1 MDPSYQLSHRYDGEE
16 ESDLM
21 QDQVRR
27 LTAIVR
33 EYQRRYMRINESVVE
48 EAPLEP
54 WMTDP
59 SALSPL
65 LIEYDNNIK
74 SLHEQMRYYKEEFDV
89 LQVKSKKIVA
99 ENTRLHHDLRQ
110 AIENQLNAIQHS
122 DGLTNQNQNQLDQ
135 LQHKLKAINEE
146 KIHAA
151 TLYAEANLANDNLKK
166 NLNDKSQQ
174 VNSLNGELASL
185 QDDLTKARSYA
196 ESIQNNN
203 LRLKMENDRYLQS
216 AQTQDEELDEVRQH
230 NRKLTSE
237 MKTQKLMNQDL
248 QNHLNKLKEQMKY
261 IDKDSMNTLSEK
273 SVEGTLKRLQN
284 ENLELESRVISYSKE
299 VNNLRFDKDDLEDQ
313 LGTLQ
318 RKNTALEE
326 NEYQAILRVRDSV
339 QLVENALLEREQA
352 IVQNQQKSQEV
363 LRLQDALKNVVKQSD
378 EQKKKEMQ
386 SLKEQSKK
394 QIQQLMEDLHFYEI
408 ENGEKQAIW
417 EKTLREKLSLE
428 KELEKIYQERPMEES
443 KVGCSIDELQ
453 KKLTKVELN
462 RDESLMQIDSLQNV
476 LRRTKSRLE
485 SDHNIM
491 LNQVN
496 DYKKQV
502 KALKNDLEE
511 VSESRVGLLEE
522 VNTLKRELLSKRED
536 HSSNNIAHASQIS
549 SLKQKL
555 EVKEKEF
562 ETRVRVTEDTN
573 KQAINEMREMMSLQQ
588 KNATKWREESRALCQ
603 KFESAISQL
612 RQENSNL
619 KEQNKNLQHSLNES
633 FQKTEELEKDHYT
646 NQVTLE
652 KLQRLYSDSDER
664 AEVASTQVQTLL
676 SREKQLLH
684 DRKTLN
690 REVDKLKL
698 DLSRPDRLNT
708 SNQWNN
714 YINEYRKEQL

>member
-1 MDPSYQLSHRYDGEE
+1 
-16 ESDLM
+16 
-21 QDQVRR
+21 
-27 LTAIVR
+27 
-33 EYQRRYMRINESVVE
+33 
-48 EAPLEP
+48 
-54 WMTDP
+54 
-59 SALSPL
+59 
-65 LIEYDNNIK
+65 
-74 SLHEQMRYYKEEFDV
+74 
-89 LQVKSKKIVA
+89 
-99 ENTRLHHDLRQ
+99 
-110 AIENQLNAIQHS
+110 
-122 DGLTNQNQNQLDQ
+122 
-135 LQHKLKAINEE
+135 
-146 KIHAA
+146 
-151 TLYAEANLANDNLKK
+151 
-166 NLNDKSQQ
+166 
-174 VNSLNGELASL
+174 
-185 QDDLTKARSYA
+185 
-196 ESIQNNN
+196 
-203 LRLKMENDRYLQS
+203 
-216 AQTQDEELDEVRQH
+216 
-230 NRKLTSE
+230 
-237 MKTQKLMNQDL
+237 
-248 QNHLNKLKEQMKY
+248 
-261 IDKDSMNTLSEK
+261 
-273 SVEGTLKRLQN
+273 
-284 ENLELESRVISYSKE
+284 
-299 VNNLRFDKDDLEDQ
+299 
-313 LGTLQ
+313 
-318 RKNTALEE
+318 
-326 NEYQAILRVRDSV
+326 
-339 QLVENALLEREQA
+339 
-352 IVQNQQKSQEV
+352 
-363 LRLQDALKNVVKQSD
+363 
-378 EQKKKEMQ
+378 MQ

-502 KALKNDLEE
+502 KTLKNDLEE

-633 FQKTEELEKDHYT
+633 FQKTEELEKVHYT